1 VCRKEIEKKR
11 KETCFFCAVFCEQA
25 RENSEFSLLIGFH
38 TPNRMSHTRG
48 RMRDDF
54 YTKRATRE
62 QVLAWFAF
70 AMRAKA
76 ALAGPHTVNNSDYC
90 ADATFVVQR
99 VGFCFCK
106 CQRLLA
112 C

>member
-1 VCRKEIEKKR
+1 M
-11 KETCFFCAVFCEQA
+11 FCEQA

-62 QVLAWFAF
+62 QVLA
-70 AMRAKA
+70 
-76 ALAGPHTVNNSDYC
+76 VC
-90 ADATFVVQR
+90 DAP
-99 VGFCFCK
+99 
-106 CQRLLA
+106 RLLLLIRTP
-112 C
+112 